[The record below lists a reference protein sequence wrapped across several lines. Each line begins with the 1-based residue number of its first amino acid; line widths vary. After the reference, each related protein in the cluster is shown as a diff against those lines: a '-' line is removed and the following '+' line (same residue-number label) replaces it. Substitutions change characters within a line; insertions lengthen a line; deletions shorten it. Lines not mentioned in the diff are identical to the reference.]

1 MKNPFS
7 FSRFFSRL
15 GMLNPATLIMLA
27 VLVFFVALLVWNSSQ
42 LVEPLVPTTPQA
54 QITAT
59 LSGRITDTPYPKEW
73 DTNYEQTNGIIAMG
87 LALVLIIIGGT
98 LGIIRRKS

>member
-1 MKNPFS
+1 MKPLS
-7 FSRFFSRL
+7 SLSRFLSRL

-27 VLVFFVALLVWNSSQ
+27 VLIIFVALMIWNASQ
-42 LVEPLVPTTPQA
+42 PVEPLVVTPPPA
-54 QITAT
+54 QVTA
-59 LSGRITDTPYPKEW
+59 LPAGRITDTPYPKEW
-73 DTNYEQTNGIIAMG
+73 DTNYEETNGIIAMG